1 MSRRDAEL
9 PLAEMRRKL
18 NPAALEN
25 ALERHINIFKHSPQS
40 VPQYMEG
47 GTLADLALFSRRN
60 TAVTGYV
67 MNSVFAGL
75 RGLVTD
81 SGESAH
87 IALPWDCTLY
97 VSIKTDN
104 FASTEDT
111 FYSNEET
118 VIDSARDTTTISKK
132 WTGYGANFDV
142 AVTMEFRPVNAVAQD
157 PRTVTL
163 KFAQSVVIPPDR
175 NRNYEYTATHF
186 NPPSAQEFKVGAVL
200 NLLHDDKML
209 DETKLRA
216 MVTLL
221 EEIDVFSRR
230 NKAVWE
236 IERALEQLGSFVDM
250 IVLYLARLSPFY
262 AATARQSKVAMPW
275 GPARDEIE
283 AAVDDAAAD
292 GPPRKKEAPEEDAA
306 MDDGSGGDATSY
318 IGSLLGRALDAFLS
332 DQCEELDG
340 NMGVLGS
347 LMQRL
352 SLLKTYATHF
362 RRCYASIDHYMVR
375 SFMNS
380 IGDHALLF
388 EQGSSLDTLL
398 NKIAM
403 FQASR
408 DEIQMTSA
416 EIDVIGCSV
425 DVQVK
430 LPGKAYFEPLMGIPS
445 VDEQF
450 EGKLCFTSGKPIPVT
465 GECTRQLFVLPTES
479 DGNATTKPQMQV
491 VARTEFMNP
500 PVVVIIGTPDGSCT
514 NVKATFLLVNTWC
527 MQMAIEVGALPS
539 NKKFAEAVSILP
551 PEMADFAQAIR
562 DCDIAGS
569 GLDLQVVPLRPLLA
583 SALGIK
589 EDDLAGD
596 FEWVTKLV
604 KLMRGGTSLQSIAQ
618 DLDQRPSSDGDKEGF
633 EDVRPPKSDLAL
645 MKERTDRLLDEMFEQ
660 GMRDHGT
667 THLKH
672 PPPDDDDGAFGGQ
685 RYRSLSAA
693 APLAAGVRGPRGGS
707 RAAAAAAATAAAA
720 AAAATAA
727 AAAAGPAAGGDA
739 SVQNL
744 TNAVKNLKTDDR
756 DFMRAVLKRCETRL
770 SNSEAVLGAVL
781 TIPNCATQCKF
792 AKGKVPD
799 NITQSDFIAP
809 GAGDTWDVRPNLDAA
824 SKTIRR
830 MLAAHAKLGG
840 TVPTT
845 RLTVFGVFVE
855 WETNLLSGLMGGSKN
870 PTKIIAETISTLA
883 PLQTE

>member
-9 PLAEMRRKL
+9 PLAEMRHKL

-47 GTLADLALFSRRN
+47 GQLADLALFSRRN
-60 TAVTGYV
+60 TAVTGYI

-81 SGESAH
+81 SGNLDRAF
-87 IALPWDCTLY
+87 PRDCTLY

-111 FYSNEET
+111 FYSKAET
-118 VIDSARDTTTISKK
+118 VIESARGTTTIKDK

-142 AVTMEFRPVNAVAQD
+142 AVTMEFRPVNAAAQD
-157 PRTVTL
+157 PRIVTL

-175 NRNYEYTATHF
+175 NRTDEYTATHF
-186 NPPSAQEFKVGAVL
+186 NPPSAQEFEVGAVL

-209 DETKLRA
+209 DATKLRG
-216 MVTLL
+216 MVTLP
-221 EEIDVFSRR
+221 EEINVFSRR
-230 NKAVWE
+230 NNAVWE

-275 GPARDEIE
+275 GPARDEIH
-283 AAVDDAAAD
+283 AASADAAAD
-292 GPPRKKEAPEEDAA
+292 DPPIKKEVPEEDAA
-306 MDDGSGGDATSY
+306 MDDASGGDATSY

-332 DQCEELDG
+332 DQCKELDG

-347 LMQRL
+347 LMQQL
-352 SLLKTYATHF
+352 SLLKAYATHF
-362 RRCYASIDHYMVR
+362 RRCYASIDHYMAR

-380 IGDHALLF
+380 IGDNALLF

-618 DLDQRPSSDGDKEGF
+618 DLDQRPSSDDKEGF

-645 MKERTDRLLDEMFEQ
+645 MKERTDRLLDEMWEQ
-660 GMRDHGT
+660 GMIDHGT
-667 THLKH
+667 MALRQAL
-672 PPPDDDDGAFGGQ
+672 PPDHES
-685 RYRSLSAA
+685 Y
-693 APLAAGVRGPRGGS
+693 APA
-707 RAAAAAAATAAAA
+707 
-720 AAAATAA
+720 
-727 AAAAGPAAGGDA
+727 
-739 SVQNL
+739 
-744 TNAVKNLKTDDR
+744 
-756 DFMRAVLKRCETRL
+756 
-770 SNSEAVLGAVL
+770 
-781 TIPNCATQCKF
+781 
-792 AKGKVPD
+792 
-799 NITQSDFIAP
+799 
-809 GAGDTWDVRPNLDAA
+809 
-824 SKTIRR
+824 
-830 MLAAHAKLGG
+830 
-840 TVPTT
+840 
-845 RLTVFGVFVE
+845 
-855 WETNLLSGLMGGSKN
+855 
-870 PTKIIAETISTLA
+870 
-883 PLQTE
+883 